1 MTETTKTTETLIDMA
16 PGDAVPLLRV
26 AAADFAARLEEE
38 PERTRTWVAAQGFR
52 ARPRTHCVVPSESG
66 GIEKV
71 FAGLD
76 ESTELW
82 EGARLGTELPA
93 GTYAVEGECGEPH
106 LFALGW
112 RLASYSF
119 DRYRESE
126 ARPRPVL
133 VAPEGC
139 DAALARREADAIGLT
154 RDLITTPAADMGPDA
169 LADAATE
176 LAEEFGAAIEVT
188 VGDDLL
194 RDNYPV
200 IHAVGR
206 AAEVAPRLID
216 LRWGDASHP
225 KITLVGKGVC
235 FDSGGLDIKPAG
247 GMLLMKKDMGGAANV
262 LGLAR
267 LIMSGGLKIR
277 LRVLIPA
284 VENSIAGNAMR
295 PLDVLTSRS
304 GRTIEVGNTDAE
316 GRLVMQ
322 DALTE
327 AASEKPEAILDFA
340 TLTGA
345 ARVALGLELPALFCN
360 DEEMAAGILLHGN
373 QAEDPLWRMP
383 LFRPY
388 RRQLD
393 SSVADLNNVSRERT
407 GGAITAALF
416 LEEFVDPVTP
426 WAHIDLMAY
435 HSSSRPGRP
444 EGGEALG
451 IRAVHSWLRA
461 RYA

>member
-1 MTETTKTTETLIDMA
+1 MTETLIETA
-16 PGDAVPLLRV
+16 PSQAIPLVRLT
-26 AAADFAARLEEE
+26 AADLSARLEDE
-38 PERTRTWVAAQGFR
+38 PERTRTWVAARGFR
-52 ARPRTHCVVPSESG
+52 GKAGSHCVVPSESG
-66 GIEKV
+66 EIEKV

-76 ESTELW
+76 AATELW
-82 EGARLGTELPA
+82 EGSRLGSSLPA
-93 GTYAVEGECGEPH
+93 GTYAVEGECPDPQ

-119 DRYRESE
+119 DRYRAAEKQP
-126 ARPRPVL
+126 APVL

-139 DAALARREADAIGLT
+139 DAALARLEAEAIGLT

-169 LADAATE
+169 LAVAATK

-216 LRWGDASHP
+216 LRWGPESAP

-235 FDSGGLDIKPAG
+235 FDSGGLDLKPAG

-267 LIMSGGLKIR
+267 MIMASELKLR

-284 VENSIAGNAMR
+284 VENSVAGNAMR

-316 GRLVMQ
+316 GRLVLQ

-327 AASEKPEAILDFA
+327 AASEEPEAILDFA

-345 ARVALGLELPALFCN
+345 ARVALGTDLPALFCN
-360 DEEMAAGILLHGN
+360 DEEMAAGILLHGG
-373 QAEDPLWRMP
+373 QVEDPLWRMP
-383 LFRPY
+383 LFHPY

-435 HSSSRPGRP
+435 NSGSRPGRP

-451 IRAVHSWLRA
+451 IRAVHAWLSAKYR
-461 RYA
+461 